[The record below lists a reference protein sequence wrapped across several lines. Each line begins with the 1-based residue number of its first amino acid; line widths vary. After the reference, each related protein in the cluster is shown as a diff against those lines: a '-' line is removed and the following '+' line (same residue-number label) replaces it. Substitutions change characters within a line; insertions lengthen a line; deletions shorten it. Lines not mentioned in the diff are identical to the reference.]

1 MVSRANLS
9 ANSTQVG
16 QRLRRHLA
24 HDLCAM
30 DLYRDLA
37 EIEREAVRLI
47 RERGEQVNARSYAQ
61 ENHPFLLTTSPA
73 SRGQWRLAVG
83 VLGVLVAALLVTAP
97 FARAPIENSQILL
110 PAYATAVLII
120 DLITAALLLALFSV
134 ERSTAVLALS
144 IAYLFSGVMVLP
156 WALTFPGVPASFGLP
171 DAGLQTTAAIA
182 TLRRLGFPLF
192 VLAYAL
198 IKDSGPLSRVSQGS
212 ERSIILGSVTGVVV
226 IAIGLTWLALTSDEM
241 LPRFMRDA
249 KRVSALW
256 QYVPATAVGL
266 CVAGLVVLW
275 TRRRSVLDL
284 WLMVVLCALLVEI
297 VLLSYLSSGLRLSV
311 GWWAGRLYGLIS
323 ASIVLLVLLS
333 ETMTLYARLARS
345 VSAER
350 RAREARLTA
359 MEALSASIAHE
370 VNQPLASMVTNAA
383 AGMRWLESPTP
394 DLVEARAALERIVND
409 GHRSATVIEGIR
421 TMFKKGTQERSSVD
435 VNRLIKET
443 LRRCKREVQLDR
455 ISIHAELCEQ
465 LPIVTGSP
473 VQLQQV
479 ISNLVAN
486 AIDAVTAVTDRDRV
500 LRVKSALQ
508 DSGLILV
515 SVEDSGTGMEPNDKE
530 RIFEP
535 FFTTKPDGMGMG
547 LMFCRSTIEAHGGRL
562 WMTDNEPHGAIFHFT
577 LPSADDPTSNTSE
590 P

>member
-1 MVSRANLS
+1 M
-9 ANSTQVG
+9 T
-16 QRLRRHLA
+16 
-24 HDLCAM
+24 CARWIL
-30 DLYRDLA
+30 DRDLA

-47 RERGEQVNARSYAQ
+47 RERGEQVNARSYEQ
-61 ENHPFLLTTSPA
+61 EDPPFLLTTSPA

-83 VLGVLVAALLVTAP
+83 VLAVLVAALLVTAP
-97 FARAPIENSQILL
+97 FAGAPIENSQILL
-110 PAYATAVLII
+110 LAYATAVLII

-134 ERSTAVLALS
+134 QRSTAVLALS
-144 IAYLFSGVMVLP
+144 IGYLFSGVMVLP

-198 IKDSGPLSRVSQGS
+198 IENSGPLSRISQGS
-212 ERSIILGSVTGVVV
+212 ERGTILGSVTGVVV
-226 IAIGLTWLALTSDEM
+226 IACGLTWLALTSDEM

-284 WLMVVLCALLVEI
+284 WLMVVLCTLLIEI

-323 ASIVLLVLLS
+323 ASIVSFVLLS

-350 RAREARLTA
+350 RAREARLTE

-383 AGMRWLESPTP
+383 AGVRWLERPNP
-394 DLVEARAALERIVND
+394 DLVEARAALKRIVND
-409 GHRSATVIEGIR
+409 GNRTATLIEGIR
-421 TMFKKGTQERSSVD
+421 TMFKKGSQERSSVD
-435 VNRLIKET
+435 VNRLIEKI
-443 LRRCKREVQLDR
+443 LRRCEGEVQRGR
-455 ISIHAELCEQ
+455 ISIHAELYEQ

-473 VQLQQV
+473 VQLLQV

-486 AIDAVTAVTDRDRV
+486 AIDAMSAITDRERV
-500 LRVKSALQ
+500 LHVKSSLQ
-508 DSGLILV
+508 DSGAILI
-515 SVEDSGTGMEPNDKE
+515 SVEDSGIGLNPNDTE

-535 FFTTKPDGMGMG
+535 FFTTKSDGMGMG
-547 LMFCRSTIEAHGGRL
+547 LMFCRSAIEGHGGRL
-562 WMTDNEPHGAIFHFT
+562 WTTDNKPHGAIFQFT
-577 LPSADDPTSNTSE
+577 LPSADDSMSIIGEKTP
-590 P
+590 